1 MAKKK
6 TGLQSEISSIFSGVP
21 VPKKDR
27 SKSPPA
33 SPAPKPA
40 GSAPPRPKTP
50 LPKTP
55 PPKAP
60 PPRAT
65 EPPAPR
71 RPIEPTRGAPAPKVV
86 EVKTPE
92 QKIRSLPG
100 RKSRPGKDKLFA
112 PKAGAS
118 SARQRASIVM
128 VLVLSILLVVVLARP
143 FGASR
148 RNPAGPGAAGQP
160 TAGISAKTNAEI
172 GWQRPDVYP
181 AHLRDPM
188 SLDSQGQPVIVKR
201 SNWTVTGITTSEDR
215 SIASIETQTMQD
227 GRIVIQTET
236 VEEGDT
242 VLGATIVEISRSTV
256 TFEKDGDTW
265 KQEVRGNEQ
274 RAL

>member
-1 MAKKK
+1 
-6 TGLQSEISSIFSGVP
+6 
-21 VPKKDR
+21 
-27 SKSPPA
+27 
-33 SPAPKPA
+33 
-40 GSAPPRPKTP
+40 
-50 LPKTP
+50 
-55 PPKAP
+55 
-60 PPRAT
+60 
-65 EPPAPR
+65 
-71 RPIEPTRGAPAPKVV
+71 
-86 EVKTPE
+86 
-92 QKIRSLPG
+92 
-100 RKSRPGKDKLFA
+100 
-112 PKAGAS
+112 
-118 SARQRASIVM
+118 M